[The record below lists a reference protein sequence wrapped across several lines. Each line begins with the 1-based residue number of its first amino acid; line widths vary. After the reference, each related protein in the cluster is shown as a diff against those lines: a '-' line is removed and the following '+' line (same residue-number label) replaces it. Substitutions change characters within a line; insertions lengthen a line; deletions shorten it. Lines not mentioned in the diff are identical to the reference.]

1 MIYLFAAINI
11 LWMFVWRFFVSRE
24 IPLTLFTML
33 KDIAP
38 YFLLSATL
46 TTTAYYMTLG
56 ISNLYLSLII
66 KIVFVASIY
75 ALVLWKM
82 QSVIFLE
89 SIQFIRKKHKS

>member
-24 IPLTLFTML
+24 IPLTLFSML

-66 KIVFVASIY
+66 KVVFVASIY